1 MCGLCFIPPS
11 ISSQPLS
18 SNSGSFP
25 VCSFRS
31 LIIYLYKF
39 PLFLYIYT
47 LQMREPK
54 LKKKDKCI
62 LRALLENG
70 RLSYSE
76 LGRRCEISRQVA
88 FERVKRLLGEGVA
101 KGFSVRLDADKLG
114 FSFKAYVLLIAKPE
128 EKLRNELAEFL
139 RNSKNVRKI
148 QLLFGR
154 FDFFLELLFRDKEE
168 LTEFLRAMQSFG
180 VVERTET
187 FIVYQ
192 TIKDKPEDPFLE
204 CLSEESKTEVT

>member
-1 MCGLCFIPPS
+1 M
-11 ISSQPLS
+11 
-18 SNSGSFP
+18 
-25 VCSFRS
+25 
-31 LIIYLYKF
+31 
-39 PLFLYIYT
+39 
-47 LQMREPK
+47 MEMK

-76 LGRRCEISRQVA
+76 LSRRCGISRQVA
-88 FERVKRLLGEGVA
+88 FERVRKLSGEGVV
-101 KGFSVRLDADKLG
+101 KGFSVCLDADKLG

-128 EKLRNELAEFL
+128 EKLRNELSEFL

-154 FDFFLELLFRDKEE
+154 FDFFLELLFRDKDEM
-168 LTEFLRAMQSFG
+168 TEFLRTMQSFG
-180 VVERTET
+180 AVERTET

-192 TIKDKPEDPFLE
+192 TMKDNPEDPFME
-204 CLSEESKTEVT
+204 CFSE

>member
-1 MCGLCFIPPS
+1 MIE
-11 ISSQPLS
+11 
-18 SNSGSFP
+18 
-25 VCSFRS
+25 
-31 LIIYLYKF
+31 
-39 PLFLYIYT
+39 T
-47 LQMREPK
+47 K

-76 LGRRCEISRQVA
+76 LSRRCGISRQVA
-88 FERVKRLLGEGVA
+88 FERVRKLSGEGVV
-101 KGFSVRLDADKLG
+101 KGFSMCLDEDKLG

-154 FDFFLELLFRDKEE
+154 FDFFLELLFRDKDEM
-168 LTEFLRAMQSFG
+168 TDFLRLMQSFG
-180 VVERTET
+180 AVERTET

-192 TIKDKPEDPFLE
+192 TIKDKPEDPLLG
-204 CLSEESKTEVT
+204 CLKEEE